1 MKWLKRNNVELLL
14 GISGSLFL
22 INVFA
27 VEDDDLFIFVIPF
40 LVLGFILLYKRHFV
54 QGCKTQSFEGFMAN
68 LSDTDDDE
76 LYEDAKEAV
85 IEAGKVSTSFIQRKL
100 RVGYS
105 RAARLM
111 DMLEANG
118 VIGPATGVEPRK
130 VIDKTKQ

>member
-40 LVLGFILLYKRHFV
+40 LVLGFVLLYKRHFV
-54 QGCKTQSFEGFMAN
+54 PGRQTQSFEGFMAN

-76 LYEDAKEAV
+76 LYEDAKEVV
-85 IEAGKVSTSFIQRKL
+85 IEAGKASTSFIQRKL

-105 RAARLM
+105 RAARLI
-111 DMLEANG
+111 DLLEERG
-118 VIGPATGVEPRK
+118 VIGPADGASPRE
-130 VIDKTKQ
+130 ILED